1 MANESG
7 YLTVDETAK
16 MLHVSHLTLRKHV
29 NEGKLP
35 RPIRVGRRL
44 LFPVNEL
51 HKSLSGLREEQ

>member
-1 MANESG
+1 MANDSG
-7 YLTVDETAK
+7 YLTVSEACE
-16 MLHVSHLTLRKHV
+16 MLHVSHPTLRKHV

-51 HKSLSGLREEQ
+51 HKSLSGLREDQ